1 MDHVGILEAAYHMDD
16 GVHLTDIGQELV
28 SQALAL
34 GGALYEACDIHE
46 FDDRRSGLFRMI
58 KVCQQL

>member
-34 GGALYEACDIHE
+34 GGTLTRPAISTNSMTAGVVFSE
-46 FDDRRSGLFRMI
+46 
-58 KVCQQL
+58 